1 MSIIEKAKELGQ
13 ELIDS
18 AEYKE
23 LKKKESALYD
33 DEDATSLLEDYENT
47 NKQLQMARSNGQ
59 EINEK
64 QQKKLQS
71 LQMKME
77 QNDAIK
83 SYIESQQEFNKIMN
97 SVNKIINGFITGQEA
112 QQEAQQEEK
121 QESSHI
127 IT

>member
-1 MSIIEKAKELGQ
+1 MSVIEKAKDLGQ

-18 AEYKE
+18 AEFEE

-33 DEDATSLLEDYENT
+33 DEDATSLLEEYEQL
-47 NKQLQMARSNGQ
+47 NKQLQMARANGQ
-59 EINEK
+59 EINES

-77 QNDAIK
+77 QNPSIK
-83 SYIESQQEFNKIMN
+83 SYIESQKKFNEVMN
-97 SVNKIINGFITGQEA
+97 SVNKIINGFITGQNE
-112 QQEAQQEEK
+112 EEK
-121 QESSHI
+121 AQESSNI

>member
-1 MSIIEKAKELGQ
+1 

-18 AEYKE
+18 AEYKQ

-33 DEDATSLLEDYENT
+33 DKEATSLLKNYKNA
-47 NKQLQMARSNGQ
+47 NKQLQKARSNSQ
-59 EINEK
+59 QVNEK

-83 SYIESQQEFNKIMN
+83 SYIDSQQKFNKVMN
-97 SVNKIINGFITGQEA
+97 SVNKIINGFITGKNE
-112 QQEAQQEEK
+112 QEEEKEK
-121 QESSHI
+121 QQSSQI